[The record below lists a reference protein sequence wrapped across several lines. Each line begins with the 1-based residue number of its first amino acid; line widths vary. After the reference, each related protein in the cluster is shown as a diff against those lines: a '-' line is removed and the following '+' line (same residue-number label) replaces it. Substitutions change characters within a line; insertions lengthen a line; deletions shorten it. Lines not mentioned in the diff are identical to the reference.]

1 MKISELLELTKEKT
15 IAEIAKESLD
25 ISEKTARQALKRA
38 GAYSLVGKNGWFFDE
53 SENPENLEKS
63 IYFFADQVKQE
74 QNGIYKEAANVPT
87 YEGTSD
93 QVIRKRHSF
102 DLDVSL
108 MKQCKLRSVQED
120 RPLYTLVEDALR
132 AYLKDDEPL

>member
-1 MKISELLELTKEKT
+1 MKISEILELTKEKP
-15 IAEIAKESLD
+15 IAEVAKESLE
-25 ISEKTARQALKRA
+25 ISEKTARKALKRA

-63 IYFFADQVKQE
+63 IYYFADQVKQE
-74 QNGIYKEAANVPT
+74 ESEIYKEAANVPT
-87 YEGTSD
+87 YQGTED
-93 QVIRKRHSF
+93 HVLRKRHSF

-108 MKQCKLRSVQED
+108 MKKCKIKSVQED

-132 AYLKDDEPL
+132 AYLKEDETS